1 MNSPQNERIFT
12 KYISD
17 KVEVERSSIP
27 DSNLSGVIYG
37 SPNYSVA
44 EAFLRDYLN
53 KLTFAVKFRTF
64 SHVAVPSTQHS
75 MGLVG
80 LADA

>member
-1 MNSPQNERIFT
+1 MLVLLGLLQWEFP
-12 KYISD
+12 
-17 KVEVERSSIP
+17 P
-27 DSNLSGVIYG
+27 
-37 SPNYSVA
+37 SVV
-44 EAFLRDYLN
+44 EAFLRDHLN